1 MNRAPECVTRWLP
14 GAMPVVD
21 LGIWSRW
28 VLGRAGFD
36 RSTALAVTATCRD
49 ELMMPT
55 EQVIAGAWGEPFI
68 AGSLAGMLFLG
79 RTGMAAA
86 LDHAPAEDGR
96 LRLVFFCLPHIGI
109 DADGDLGPVERPGLN
124 HATSACGALM
134 AVAEQPQL
142 AEQIDLLDIEKCL
155 LARRLVTT
163 LHVGGSLLDLT
174 RAARQAIVADAR
186 ALAAEAR
193 GSRDLDVA
201 YVSGIVVHGPDGVEV
216 VGDVEITAEVGGEE
230 ISFPSTE
237 PGRF

>member
-14 GAMPVVD
+14 EAMPVVD

-96 LRLVFFCLPHIGI
+96 RRLVFFCLPHIGI
-109 DADGDLGPVERPGLN
+109 DASGELGPVERPGLT
-124 HATSACGALM
+124 HATSACGALL
-134 AVAEQPQL
+134 AVARQPEL
-142 AEQIDLLDIEKCL
+142 ADQIDLLDIEKCM
-155 LARRLVTT
+155 LARRLESHLTEADT
-163 LHVGGSLLDLT
+163 LMDLT
-174 RAARQAIVADAR
+174 RAARDAIVSDAQ

-193 GSRDLDVA
+193 HGLALDVA

-216 VGDVEITAEVGGEE
+216 VGDVEINAEVEGMQV
-230 ISFPSTE
+230 SFPAAE